1 MSFPTHPHQ
10 RRRSQR
16 ALQLAKLKQIRKI
29 ISLLVRRFNS
39 LRRSVVCEISID
51 SLSLSV
57 PAGFFSPKL
66 FFFHPSM
73 WHVTRERL
81 CGIELQRR
89 RELNFASNDNFPPTA
104 HPDPSVLRWR
114 WKRFKI
120 KKKNWDSVKVKAL
133 TALDVVYSDPFSSPF
148 NWLSC
153 ERDFYCVTSI
163 PPPNSILIRAEHDC
177 RMCGEG
183 RKMLSRSRR
192 LHHFAISSIS
202 SRKRIFYLT
211 RVDARN

>member
-39 LRRSVVCEISID
+39 LRCSVVCEISID

-89 RELNFASNDNFPPTA
+89 RELNFALNDNFPRRHIPIQA
-104 HPDPSVLRWR
+104 FCGGGEKGSKL
-114 WKRFKI
+114 
-120 KKKNWDSVKVKAL
+120 KKKVGQR
-133 TALDVVYSDPFSSPF
+133 
-148 NWLSC
+148 
-153 ERDFYCVTSI
+153 E
-163 PPPNSILIRAEHDC
+163 
-177 RMCGEG
+177 GESFDG
-183 RKMLSRSRR
+183 TRRR
-192 LHHFAISSIS
+192 LFWSLFES
-202 SRKRIFYLT
+202 F
-211 RVDARN
+211 